1 MNYEKT
7 DMLTGIFPDIWTNR
21 NECLLC
27 INLSTVI
34 RHYKIIGRTR
44 KYNYSSTIK

>member
-1 MNYEKT
+1 
-7 DMLTGIFPDIWTNR
+7 MLTGIFPDICASINR